1 MPFYIYVVF
10 KFVIALIFNYENVH
24 FITLFFDTLLNIMM
38 IIIITTTLFVQLFL
52 TYSYKMLQWLVKITH

>member
-24 FITLFFDTLLNIMM
+24 FITLFFWYFIKYNDDNNNNNNFICAALFNI
-38 IIIITTTLFVQLFL
+38 QLQNA
-52 TYSYKMLQWLVKITH
+52 SVVG